1 MDRRSDLSSKFYGT
15 NLFDLLRHHSVQCFV
30 PLCPVQAHNI
40 VGRHLMLT
48 VLREQK
54 NRLRRGKVAI
64 NDYSLSHLIF
74 ATFRFAA
81 PDGWNGFSFGTVQI
95 S

>member
-1 MDRRSDLSSKFYGT
+1 MDGPTWGSKFDCT
-15 NLFDLLRHHSVQCFV
+15 NLFDLLRHRSVQCFV
-30 PLCPVQAHNI
+30 PPSPVQAHNI

-48 VLREQK
+48 VLREK

-64 NDYSLSHLIF
+64 NDDSLSHLIF

-81 PDGWNGFSFGTVQI
+81 PDD
-95 S
+95 